1 MRHFLLFVHEM
12 SSLLG
17 LVVRLSQPASCIF
30 QPVAFLS
37 STSTLFDKHLTKSRE
52 LVKEMLRERGLP
64 IINITASVLK
74 KGDLKA
80 LKVNFKPVE
89 CNNKIAPEIDGNYL
103 CYFFS

>member
-1 MRHFLLFVHEM
+1 M

-17 LVVRLSQPASCIF
+17 LVVRLSRPAPRIF
-30 QPVAFLS
+30 RSVAFLS
-37 STSTLFDKHLTKSRE
+37 STSTLFDKHLTNSRE

-64 IINITASVLK
+64 IINTTASALR

-89 CNNKIAPEIDGNYL
+89 CNNKIAPEIDAKLVLTIQTSRIG
-103 CYFFS
+103 SQ